1 MAGRR
6 GSRRRRGGHGE
17 HENEER
23 WLLTYSDMITLLMA
37 LFIVMFAISNVN
49 KSKLEA
55 LRQSLEDAFSG
66 AILPGGHT
74 VRQIAPP
81 SRTPSPPQAGQAQS
95 NLVEN
100 EQNRDEI
107 DFREIKRRLDRYV
120 RRHHLERQIRTII
133 DQRGL
138 VIRLLTDRI
147 LFDSGSAELK
157 PASRPILM
165 QVANMLKLRAG
176 LPVSVEGH
184 TDPVPI
190 SGRYPSNWELSTAR
204 AARVVR
210 ALIAYGVPAH
220 SLSATGYAWLH
231 PIASNA
237 TAGGRARNRRVE
249 VVLIRTGRG
258 AGTSS
263 VGPLTSSL
271 RVSITSGAVAVR

>member
-6 GSRRRRGGHGE
+6 ASRRRRAAHAE

-55 LRQSLEDAFSG
+55 LRQSLEQAFSG

-74 VRQIAPP
+74 VRQVAPP
-81 SRTPSPPQAGQAQS
+81 SRSPAPPQAGQAQS
-95 NLVEN
+95 ELVEN
-100 EQNRDEI
+100 QIQRDDA
-107 DFREIKRRLDRYV
+107 DFREIKRRLDRYIHA
-120 RRHHLERQIRTII
+120 HHLEREVRTLI
-133 DQRGL
+133 DERGL
-138 VIRLLTDRI
+138 MIRLLTDRI

-157 PASRPILM
+157 SQSAPLLSA
-165 QVANMLKLRAG
+165 VADMLKLRAG
-176 LPVSVEGH
+176 LPISVEGH

-210 ALIAYGVPAH
+210 ALVARGIPAQ

-237 TAGGRARNRRVE
+237 TPAGRARNRRVE
-249 VVLIRTGRG
+249 IVLLRSGLAQRQT
-258 AGTSS
+258 
-263 VGPLTSSL
+263 GPLTNAL
-271 RVSITSGAVAVR
+271 RVSITQGAGATR

>member
-6 GSRRRRGGHGE
+6 ASRRRRAAHAE

-55 LRQSLEDAFSG
+55 LRQSLEQAFSG

-74 VRQIAPP
+74 VRQVAPP
-81 SRTPSPPQAGQAQS
+81 SRSPAPPQAGQAQS
-95 NLVEN
+95 ELVEN
-100 EQNRDEI
+100 QIQRDDA

-120 RRHHLERQIRTII
+120 RVHHLEREVRTLI
-133 DQRGL
+133 DERGL

-147 LFDSGSAELK
+147 LFDSGSAQLK
-157 PASRPILM
+157 SQSGPLLSA
-165 QVANMLKLRAG
+165 VADMLKLRAG

-210 ALIAYGVPAH
+210 ALVARGIPAQ

-237 TAGGRARNRRVE
+237 TPAGRARNRRVE
-249 VVLIRTGRG
+249 IVLLRSGLAQRQT
-258 AGTSS
+258 
-263 VGPLTSSL
+263 GPLTNAL
-271 RVSITSGAVAVR
+271 RVSITQGAGVTR

>member
-6 GSRRRRGGHGE
+6 ASRRRRAAHAE

-55 LRQSLEDAFSG
+55 LRQSLEQAFSG

-74 VRQIAPP
+74 VRQVAPP
-81 SRTPSPPQAGQAQS
+81 SRSPAPPQAGQAQS
-95 NLVEN
+95 ELVEN
-100 EQNRDEI
+100 QIQRDDA
-107 DFREIKRRLDRYV
+107 DFREIKRRLDRYIHA
-120 RRHHLERQIRTII
+120 HHLEREVRTLI
-133 DQRGL
+133 DERGL

-157 PASRPILM
+157 SQSAPLLSA
-165 QVANMLKLRAG
+165 VADMLKLRAG
-176 LPVSVEGH
+176 LPISVEGH

-210 ALIAYGVPAH
+210 ALVARGIPAQ

-237 TAGGRARNRRVE
+237 TPAGRARNRRVE
-249 VVLIRTGRG
+249 IVLLRSGLAQRQT
-258 AGTSS
+258 
-263 VGPLTSSL
+263 GPLTNAL
-271 RVSITSGAVAVR
+271 RVSITQGAGATR

>member
-1 MAGRR
+1 M
-6 GSRRRRGGHGE
+6 
-17 HENEER
+17 
-23 WLLTYSDMITLLMA
+23 TYSDMITLLMA

-55 LRQSLEDAFSG
+55 LRQSLEQAFSG

-74 VRQIAPP
+74 VRQVAPP
-81 SRTPSPPQAGQAQS
+81 SRSPAPPQAGQPQS
-95 NLVEN
+95 ELVEN
-100 EQNRDEI
+100 QIQRDDA

-120 RRHHLERQIRTII
+120 RVHHLAREVRTLI
-133 DQRGL
+133 DERGL

-147 LFDSGSAELK
+147 LFDSGSAELRSQSG
-157 PASRPILM
+157 PLLSA
-165 QVANMLKLRAG
+165 VANMLKLRAG

-210 ALIAYGVPAH
+210 ALVARGIPAQ

-237 TAGGRARNRRVE
+237 TAAGRARNRRVE
-249 VVLIRTGRG
+249 IVLLRSGLAARQT
-258 AGTSS
+258 
-263 VGPLTSSL
+263 GPLTNAL
-271 RVSITSGAVAVR
+271 RVSITQGAGVTR